1 VAAGERGFEGD
12 GDMRRILLAISAI
25 CLASGAALADGPTS
39 RPSDELLQHLQQ
51 QLSTVETVQAD
62 FVQVKNLSMLNHTMT
77 IKGHFAL
84 QKPNRLMWLVRE
96 PVRYA
101 IRIQGDEIKQW
112 DEDTNQVQ
120 TTHLGG
126 DPAFAAITEQIQAW
140 FLGDYK
146 VLAQSYDVELIGEN
160 PLSLGFV
167 PKGDTMVAKVLKRV
181 DLTFGKSELY
191 IDKMVVHEASGDT
204 TTLQYLNA
212 ELNKPIDE
220 KTWEMPPHE
229 R

>member
-1 VAAGERGFEGD
+1 
-12 GDMRRILLAISAI
+12 MRKSFALILAWLFGCGIAF
-25 CLASGAALADGPTS
+25 ADGPAT

-51 QLSTVETVQAD
+51 QLATVQTVESD
-62 FVQVKNLSMLNHTMT
+62 FVQVKNLTMLKHEMT

-84 QKPNRLMWLVRE
+84 QKPNRLMWSVQE

-101 IRIQGDEIKQW
+101 IRIEGDEIKQW

-120 TTHLGG
+120 TIHLGS
-126 DPAFAAITEQIQAW
+126 DPTFQAITEQIQAW
-140 FLGDYK
+140 FEGDYK
-146 VLAQSYDVELIGEN
+146 VLAQSYDVELMGEN

-167 PKGDTMVAKVLKRV
+167 PKGDTMVAKVVGRV

-191 IDKMVVHEASGDT
+191 IDKMVVHEAGGDT
-204 TTLQYLNA
+204 TTLQYLNTD
-212 ELNKPIDE
+212 LNKPIDA
-220 KTWEMPPHE
+220 KIWEMPPHD